1 MIRAP
6 LKLLPNGV
14 KLSAGLEARGDAL
27 SCLVHSNFYCEVSNE
42 WLSHIIVDL

>member
-6 LKLLPNGV
+6 PKLLPNGV

-27 SCLVHSNFYCEVSNE
+27 FCLVHSNFYRKVSNE
-42 WLSHIIVDL
+42 WLPHITVIL